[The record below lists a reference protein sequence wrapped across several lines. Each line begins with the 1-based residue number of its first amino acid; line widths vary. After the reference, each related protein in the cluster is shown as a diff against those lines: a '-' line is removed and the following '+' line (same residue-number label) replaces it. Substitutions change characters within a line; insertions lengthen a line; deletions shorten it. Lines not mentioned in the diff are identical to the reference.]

1 MNAYGMAGL
10 GQGINQGIQNVTQ
23 GMVSA
28 QNEADRRV
36 QVQQQAQLFEQ
47 TYKNSQLQQQ
57 DYEAKLAQTQL
68 ALENLQ
74 KDTAK
79 KDTWDVLSGYEQ
91 SGDASILNTIKNNKL
106 MDNML
111 KGYGISG
118 FSNISDLTPEK
129 QQSLGITPEMLQDPT
144 KRIVLAYTTD
154 GRQVPMD
161 MMKIYATTGF
171 LPKLGEQKL
180 AEITMQANEAKAKL
194 EAQSSN
200 DALKW
205 LQANPGKTY
214 QDYTNLPKLEE
225 VKLQGQYDVQQEAV
239 RGKYDLLKE
248 EARGKYEVLKEATK
262 GQDIKKTKDAED
274 YKIENIINA
283 DIDKFVNTI
292 KTSDKTDTVNVEGT
306 PKSLYAMA
314 KSYEDKQPQQLD
326 VGYKNE
332 LRGKR
337 NVIQGTDRIIAKL
350 DNIKDWN
357 IGTKAASE
365 IERIVG
371 DFTISLT
378 DDKASNGSKG
388 DKTISDLKSATKNM
402 PEQDRLY
409 MESYVFPV
417 VADYIKAM
425 SGAAVSEQERTAY
438 VSNMTS
444 GWMASKSAFKSSVTG
459 FRESVSD
466 SFTGMMDSIAPS
478 YPKTYLDLKMGTDSK
493 EVTSSKETP
502 SVQTKEWNGKTFKL
516 INNQWVEQVGN

>member
-1 MNAYGMAGL
+1 MMAGL
-10 GQGINQGIQNVTQ
+10 GQGLSQGLKDVNQGMIQAEELKNNRAK
-23 GMVSA
+23 M
-28 QNEADRRV
+28 
-36 QVQQQAQLFEQ
+36 QQQAQKFEQDMQLGSLQISNEKQKQQELEIKFKELTNSLAKRDTFDALSSFEQ
-47 TYKNSQLQQQ
+47 T
-57 DYEAKLAQTQL
+57 
-68 ALENLQ
+68 
-74 KDTAK
+74 
-79 KDTWDVLSGYEQ
+79 
-91 SGDASILNTIKNNKL
+91 GDASILNNIKNNPTMASL
-106 MDNML
+106 L
-111 KGYGISG
+111 AQRGIVG
-118 FSNISDLTPEK
+118 FTNVTDLSEEK
-129 QQSLGITPEMLQDPT
+129 KASLGITPELVNSPT
-144 KRIVLAYTTD
+144 TRVVLATMSD

-161 MMKIYATTGF
+161 MMKVYAVSGF
-171 LPKLGEQKL
+171 LPQLGERKL
-180 AEITMQANEAKAKL
+180 QELTMQANEAKAKL
-194 EAQSSN
+194 DVQSSN
-200 DALKW
+200 DALSW

-214 QDYTNLPKLEE
+214 QDYINLPKLEQ
-225 VKLQGQYDVQQEAV
+225 VKLQGQYDMQQAAI

-248 EARGKYEVLKEATK
+248 EAKGKYEVLKEATK
-262 GQDIKKTKDAED
+262 GQDIKKTKEAED
-274 YKIENIINA
+274 YNIENIINT

-337 NVIQGTDRIIAKL
+337 NVIQGTDRIIGKL

-378 DDKASNGSKG
+378 DDKASNSSKG
-388 DKTISDLKSATKNM
+388 DKTISDLKSATKDM
-402 PEQDRLY
+402 PEQDRIY

-459 FRESVSD
+459 FRESVND
-466 SFTGMMDSIAPS
+466 SFNGMMDSIAPS
-478 YPKTYLDLKMGTDSK
+478 YPKTYLDLKMPTDSK
-493 EVTSSKETP
+493 ESISTKEAP
-502 SVQTKEWNGKTFKL
+502 NVQIKEWNGKTFKL
-516 INNQWVEQVGN
+516 INNQWVEQVGK